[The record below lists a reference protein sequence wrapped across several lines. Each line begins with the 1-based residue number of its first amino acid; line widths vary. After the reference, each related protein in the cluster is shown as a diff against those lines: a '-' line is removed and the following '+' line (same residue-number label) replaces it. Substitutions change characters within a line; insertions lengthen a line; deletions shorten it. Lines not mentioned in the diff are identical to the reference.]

1 MRPSFFCK
9 SLEKFLQKP
18 FEFHP
23 FCGTIQQ
30 DAVFFLRIAKKKDNT
45 EGTTVAKSI
54 LHTIESEMSGFS
66 KGQKRIAAYILENYD
81 KAAFMTASKLG
92 KLVGVSESTVV
103 RFASVLG
110 YDGYPSMQRA
120 LQEMIRSRLTST
132 QRIQQAGELLD
143 QQDVLGAVLNSD
155 MENLREMEAQADR
168 QEFDDVVERI
178 KNARHIYILGVRS
191 SSFVAGYLNFYMHLL
206 FENVTL
212 VQSNAAGEILEQ
224 LFRIGPEDVMIA
236 ITFPR
241 YSKVTINTVQFAK
254 DRGATI
260 IAVTDN
266 DLSPIYQ
273 MADAALLA
281 PCEMISFVDS
291 MVAPVS
297 ILNALLVALA
307 NRVGADVS
315 ATFAEL
321 EDIWNEY
328 SVFGKMDDE

>member
-1 MRPSFFCK
+1 M
-9 SLEKFLQKP
+9 
-18 FEFHP
+18 
-23 FCGTIQQ
+23 
-30 DAVFFLRIAKKKDNT
+30 AKN
-45 EGTTVAKSI
+45 I
-54 LHTIESEMSGFS
+54 LHTIESGMSGFS

-92 KLVGVSESTVV
+92 KLVDVSESTVV
-103 RFASVLG
+103 RFASELG

-132 QRIQQAGELLD
+132 QRIQAAGDRLSG
-143 QQDVLGAVLNSD
+143 QDVLGAVLQSD
-155 MENLREMEAQADR
+155 IDKLREVVGEADR
-168 QEFDDVVERI
+168 AEFNDVVERI
-178 KNARHIYILGVRS
+178 LNARHVYILGVRS

-212 VQSNAAGEILEQ
+212 VQSNAAGEIFEQ

-236 ITFPR
+236 ISFPR
-241 YSKVTINTVQFAK
+241 YSKVTMNTVKFAQ

-266 DLSPIYQ
+266 ELSPVYQ
-273 MADAALLA
+273 MSDAALLA

-291 MVAPVS
+291 MVAPLS
-297 ILNALLVALA
+297 IMNALLVTLA
-307 NRVGADVS
+307 YRMGTDV
-315 ATFAEL
+315 ATTFAEL

-328 SVFGKMDDE
+328 GVFGKMDDE